1 MSPALVMR
9 ILFGLFLVNELV
21 VFVRSS
27 EDEKKHI
34 IYPRWMPLPM
44 LLLLI
49 PFAWSLPFIPVTV
62 AWGLV
67 ALQAIGFVLEL
78 GSEIQLMRA
87 RSFSIV
93 VQSPSQPQRAG
104 SYRFLENPIYVG
116 LLLQLIA
123 WGALMPVAWLG
134 AALMYEGLRKMV
146 RAERAHLKTL
156 DFEHRGVDSFLW
168 N

>member
-1 MSPALVMR
+1 MSPVLVMR
-9 ILFGLFLVNELV
+9 LLFGLFLVNEMV
-21 VFVRSS
+21 VFARSTA
-27 EDEKKHI
+27 DEKKHI
-34 IYPRWMPLPM
+34 IYPRWMPLPI
-44 LLLLI
+44 LLLLV
-49 PFAWSLPFIPVTV
+49 PFFWSLRFIPSTA
-62 AWGLV
+62 AWVLAGAQGLGLV
-67 ALQAIGFVLEL
+67 LEIL
-78 GSEIQLMRA
+78 SEVQLYRA

-93 VQSPSQPQRAG
+93 VRSPSKPQTAG
-104 SYRFLENPIYVG
+104 SYRLLENPIYVG
-116 LLLQLIA
+116 LLVQLMV